1 MEKGQIPDG
10 NITASSERF
19 FTHHAFQGRLN
30 FKVDGDGAKRGAWTA
45 RKTDGEQWLQIDL
58 GSQFTRVTGVAT
70 QGREDRDRWVTKYKL
85 QYSNETTQ
93 FQYYKEKGQDMVR
106 QYYIPRVLV
115 RLTELSISHSGNIS

>member
-30 FKVDGDGAKRGAWTA
+30 FKVDGDGVKRGAWTA
-45 RKTDGEQWLQIDL
+45 WKTDVNKWLQVDL
-58 GSQFTRVTGVAT
+58 GSQFTRVTGIAT
-70 QGREDRDRWVTKYKL
+70 QGREDRDRWVTKYNL

-93 FQYYKEKGQDMVR
+93 FQYYKETGQDMVR

>member
-1 MEKGQIPDG
+1 MENGKISNGD
-10 NITASSERF
+10 ITASSEVIIE
-19 FTHHAFQGRLN
+19 HHAYQGRLN
-30 FKVDGDGAKRGAWTA
+30 FKKDKGKIGAWTA
-45 RKTDGEQWLQIDL
+45 RRTNDKQWLQVDL

-93 FQYYKEKGQDMVR
+93 FQYYKEKGQDRVR